1 MLNYLFHFLTGY
13 VIIKIEGSGKE
24 EFINICTAEKIH
36 IRNIKCHGSM
46 YSSGEISPSVY
57 HKLKLFAKDHGCKI
71 SVLKRGG
78 LPFFLYRLK
87 KRKVFCLGF
96 FASVIALV
104 WLCSRIWVIDIAETD
119 PLKRTEISD
128 ILSNNGI
135 VCGIS
140 ARSIKPFDFQQDILR
155 MYPEYTRFWL
165 EKHGTKLTVDVRYA
179 KIPPEVDS
187 PYDICNITAT
197 KSGVIKK
204 MVVRHGN
211 PTVLENTFVYEGD
224 LLVSGII
231 TNSQGHPLF
240 VKADADIFAEV
251 NRSFSESAPLIS
263 VDRIKTGR
271 ISKKYCIEV
280 FGKSFNLFFKE
291 PDFTHYDGEITNKPL
306 KFFGEYFLPLSLR
319 TYKYC
324 EVTPTPI
331 TRSASALET
340 ELKNNLLNTLKLS
353 VPENN
358 LISHEFV
365 TTITDT
371 EVIVTLNAIITENI
385 AKETRI
391 NYESKPFVV
400 SDITKKYITQ
410 E

>member
-24 EFINICTAEKIH
+24 EFINICTAEKLP
-36 IRNIKCHGSM
+36 IRNIKYHGSM
-46 YSSGEISPSVY
+46 FSSGEISPGSY
-57 HKLKLFAKDHGCKI
+57 HKIKLFAKDHGCKI

-78 LPFFLYRLK
+78 LPFFLHRLK
-87 KRKVFCLGF
+87 KRKIFCLGF
-96 FASVIALV
+96 FASVIVLV

-119 PLKRTEISD
+119 PLKRADISD

-140 ARSIKPFDFQQDILR
+140 ARSINPFDFQQDILR
-155 MYPEYTRFWL
+155 MYPGYTRFWL

-187 PYDICNITAT
+187 PYDICNITAA

-204 MVVRHGN
+204 LVVRAGN
-211 PTVLENTFVYEGD
+211 PAVQENTFVNTGE
-224 LLVSGII
+224 LLVGGII
-231 TNSQGHPLF
+231 TNSQGQPLF
-240 VKADADIFAEV
+240 VKADADVFAEI
-251 NRSFSESAPLIS
+251 NRSFSMSAPFLS
-263 VDRIKTGR
+263 VDRIKTGK
-271 ISKKYCIEV
+271 ISKKYCVEV
-280 FGKSFNLFFKE
+280 FGKSFNLFFRE
-291 PDFTHYDGEITNKPL
+291 PDFAHYDGEITNKPL
-306 KFFGEYFLPLSLR
+306 RFFGEYFLPLSLR
-319 TYKYC
+319 IYKYC
-324 EVTPTPI
+324 EVKPKPVTKT
-331 TRSASALET
+331 ASELES
-340 ELKNNLLNTLKLS
+340 ELKDKLLNSLNLS

-365 TTITDT
+365 TTVTDT
-371 EVIVTLNAIITENI
+371 EVIVTLNVTCRENI
-385 AKETRI
+385 AKETPI
-391 NYESKPFVV
+391 TYESKPFVV